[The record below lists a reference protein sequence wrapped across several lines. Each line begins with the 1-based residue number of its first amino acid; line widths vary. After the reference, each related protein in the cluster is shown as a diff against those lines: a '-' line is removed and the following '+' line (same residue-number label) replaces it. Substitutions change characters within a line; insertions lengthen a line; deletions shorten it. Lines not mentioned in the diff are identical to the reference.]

1 MMNDLFNL
9 KMINVFNELKY
20 IVLTNIYND
29 KSVKVFIYFFEVF
42 FLTYSDPVNLRRVY
56 ITQYLNLNSY
66 INIWNIF
73 KKITMEPKK
82 DFSTAILESKKAP
95 NKLIVWF
102 F

>member
-9 KMINVFNELKY
+9 KMINVFHELKFF
-20 IVLTNIYND
+20 VLANIYND
-29 KSVKVFIYFFEVF
+29 NLLKSSYIFLKF
-42 FLTYSDPVNLRRVY
+42 FLIYSDPVNLRRVY